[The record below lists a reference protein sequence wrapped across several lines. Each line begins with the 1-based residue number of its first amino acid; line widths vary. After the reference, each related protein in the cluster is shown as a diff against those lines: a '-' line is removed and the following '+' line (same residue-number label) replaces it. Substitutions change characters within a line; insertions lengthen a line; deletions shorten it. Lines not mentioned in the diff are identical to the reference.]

1 MVGPKAKREQA
12 LSLIENHSISKARA
26 CKVLGLRCSTFD
38 YNPNPRSDE
47 PVAGKLI
54 ELASKHRRFGHPRL
68 HVLLHREGITVN
80 HKRSER
86 IYQSLGLQIKNR
98 KRKKRGAVARKSV
111 QPATYSGEILAID
124 FMFDHLESGRRLKV
138 LTIVDEFGKGSPSI
152 LVDHSIRGVDVANF
166 LDTVLSTYPKVI
178 RVDQG
183 TEFTSN
189 AFMDWA
195 YKRKIELQ
203 FTSVGKPNQLI
214 EAFNSRCRDEVLND
228 HVFLDLEDARE
239 KIDRWHW
246 EYNNF
251 NPHSSLGMKTPAEF
265 AKEQEL
271 MLTA

>member
-1 MVGPKAKREQA
+1 VVGPKAKREQV

-26 CKVLGLRCSTFD
+26 CKVLGLRRSTLD
-38 YNPNPRSDE
+38 YKPNPRSDE

-54 ELASKHRRFGHPRL
+54 ELATKHRRFGHPRL
-68 HVLLHREGITVN
+68 HVLLQREGLIVN

-86 IYQSLGLQIKNR
+86 IYQNLGLQIKNR
-98 KRKKRGAVARKSV
+98 RRKKRGAVARKPV
-111 QPATYSGEILAID
+111 LPATRSGEVLAID
-124 FMFDHLESGRRLKV
+124 FMFDHIETGRRLKI
-138 LTIVDEFGKGSPSI
+138 LTIVDEFGKSSPSI
-152 LVDHSIRGVDVANF
+152 LVDHSIRGIDVAHF
-166 LDTVLSTYPKVI
+166 LDTVLPSYPKVI

-195 YKRKIELQ
+195 YKKKIELQ

-228 HVFLDLEDARE
+228 HVFFSLEDARE
-239 KIDRWHW
+239 KIDQWHW
-246 EYNNF
+246 NYNNF